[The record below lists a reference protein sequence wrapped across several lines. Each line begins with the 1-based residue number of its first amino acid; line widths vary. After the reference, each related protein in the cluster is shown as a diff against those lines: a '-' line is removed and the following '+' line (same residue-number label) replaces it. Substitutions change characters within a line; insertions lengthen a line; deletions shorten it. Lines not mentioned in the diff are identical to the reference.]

1 MSPALAGKFFTTS
14 TTRKVKVTQSCPTLY
29 NPMDYVAHQVPLSM
43 GFSRPEYWGGLPFPS
58 PGDLPTQGLKP
69 RLPHCRQTPYHLGK
83 PKEMTQDG
91 NSNPQKQVKRTRNGK
106 MENAVI
112 TNLVFFLQSASLKHI
127 QLYTLIIIT
136 MYCWGCDIHKY
147 NTYNNNCT
155 KRRKSDISWWYALK
169 GMCVCA

>member
-1 MSPALAGKFFTTS
+1 MSDSLRLHESQHARFL
-14 TTRKVKVTQSCPTLY
+14 CPW
-29 NPMDYVAHQVPLSM
+29 D
-43 GFSRPEYWGGLPFPS
+43 S
-58 PGDLPTQGLKP
+58 PGQNTGVGYHFLLQGIFLTQGLKP

-83 PKEMTQDG
+83 SKEMTLDS

-106 MENAVI
+106 MENAII
-112 TNLVFFLQSASLKHI
+112 TNLVFFLQSASLKYI

-155 KRRKSDISWWYALK
+155 KRRKSDIS
-169 GMCVCA
+169 